1 MWVAYHSQRTLV
13 TLEGSARYTL
23 VVRRCNNPDCKAYKQ
38 PYRPEEEGALALPES
53 EFGLDLV
60 ALVGQR
66 RFAEHRSSAQIHQEL
81 KNRGIAICERSVTNL
96 MHRYEELVALHL
108 ADDSLL
114 QHQLKKQGHVILA
127 LDGLQPDKGH
137 EVLWVLRDCLSGAV
151 LLAKSLLGATEEDL
165 VPLIEQVKEALPV
178 PIAGVVSDGQVS
190 IRNAVKKALPNVPH
204 QLCQYH
210 YLKEAARPIFEA
222 DRRAKKELKKAV
234 RGVRPIERSL
244 EERLE
249 KSTDDPDAE
258 AVAAQGY
265 CQAVRSAITD
275 DGRPPLEAPG
285 LRLQERLSAISD
297 SLERSISAVAEKGG
311 ARPC

>member
-1 MWVAYHSQRTLV
+1 
-13 TLEGSARYTL
+13 
-23 VVRRCNNPDCKAYKQ
+23 
-38 PYRPEEEGALALPES
+38 
-53 EFGLDLV
+53 
-60 ALVGQR
+60 
-66 RFAEHRSSAQIHQEL
+66 
-81 KNRGIAICERSVTNL
+81 
-96 MHRYEELVALHL
+96 
-108 ADDSLL
+108 
-114 QHQLKKQGHVILA
+114 VILA

-165 VPLIEQVKEALPV
+165 APLIEQVKEALPV

-190 IRNAVKKALPNVPH
+190 IRNAVKTALPGVPH

-244 EERLE
+244 QERL
-249 KSTDDPDAE
+249 KKHTDAADAPDTE

-297 SLERSISAVAEKGG
+297 SLERSINTVAEKGG